1 MTAAALAGRWR
12 DVRGVRG
19 VRGVLSLYLL
29 AGVLV
34 LAAAF
39 LCVDHPARE
48 VAPST

>member
-12 DVRGVRG
+12 DVRGV
-19 VRGVLSLYLL
+19 YLL
-29 AGVLV
+29 AVVLV